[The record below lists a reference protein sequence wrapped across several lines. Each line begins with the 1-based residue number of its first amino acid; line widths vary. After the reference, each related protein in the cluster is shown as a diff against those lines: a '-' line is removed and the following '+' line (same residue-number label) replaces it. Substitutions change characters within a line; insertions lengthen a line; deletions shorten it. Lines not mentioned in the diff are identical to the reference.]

1 MSSNLLISDE
11 ALRPSESTDVC
22 AVALAHWVQLICERI
37 PVIRVAVA
45 DADVLVHSKRTDP
58 IRLIQPAHFRQKVL
72 QESAILL
79 QKFCWQ
85 AETAFLQGIRQHCS
99 QQVAER
105 VAPIVG
111 HHDLCPF
118 RTILVES

>member
-1 MSSNLLISDE
+1 M
-11 ALRPSESTDVC
+11 
-22 AVALAHWVQLICERI
+22 AHWVQLICERI

-58 IRLIQPAHFRQKVL
+58 IRLIQPPHLRQKVL